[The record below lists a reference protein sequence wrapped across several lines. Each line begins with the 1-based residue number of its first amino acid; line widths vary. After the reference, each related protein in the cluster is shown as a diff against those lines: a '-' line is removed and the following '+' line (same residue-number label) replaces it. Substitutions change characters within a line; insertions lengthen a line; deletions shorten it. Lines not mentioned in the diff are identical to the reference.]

1 MEAAHLTQIK
11 RRYTT
16 VDKATDYII
25 SMGWDA
31 HSLSKARWFEAHV
44 TAVNEATGKA
54 LKLPGEL
61 STFRIG
67 EIEHTFREYVA
78 LDWGGDREAAINH
91 LANQIYRRVQQYIER
106 GH

>member
-1 MEAAHLTQIK
+1 MEIAHLTQSK

-25 SMGWDA
+25 TVGWDA
-31 HSLSKARWFEAHV
+31 QTLDKARWFETHV
-44 TAVNEATGKA
+44 TITDEKTGKSF
-54 LKLPGEL
+54 KLPKEL
-61 STFRIG
+61 STYRIG

-78 LDWGGDREAAINH
+78 LDWGGDKEAAINH
-91 LANQIYRRVQQYIER
+91 LTSTIYRRLYQFIER